1 MDVDVVGEVL
11 IVVDGRQGVVGDV
24 VEVDEVALRVVL
36 NSIVKLQEVFTSFTQ
51 GHIKPGAIFDGH
63 LCHPCSSSGR
73 STPVR

>member
-51 GHIKPGAIFDGH
+51 RHIKPGAIFDGH
-63 LCHPCSSSGR
+63 LAILVVHLDVQR
-73 STPVR
+73 L